1 MVVLGPSMQDWC
13 QNQRSQDFSNSVD
26 DTFKGV
32 IYQKWKSWP
41 LVFKPIF
48 CTEAVGVH
56 LWNFARLLVSFW
68 MNSHREL
75 GLSNPPEAEIS
86 CLGLCCLSA
95 CFTAVRRLIQNSSG
109 KIVERELDFGLRKSK
124 MNQNVRGVPEAH
136 LKMNACP
143 NFRQISTLNFVF
155 CVFAFSVIK
164 YGFWALWSNVQ
175 TPR

>member
-1 MVVLGPSMQDWC
+1 MLLKAIIHRLQ
-13 QNQRSQDFSNSVD
+13 
-26 DTFKGV
+26 
-32 IYQKWKSWP
+32 KSWP

-56 LWNFARLLVSFW
+56 LWNFARLLVSFR
-68 MNSHREL
+68 MYSHREL

-164 YGFWALWSNVQ
+164 YGFWPLWSNVQ